1 MLLPILV
8 VIAEQKL
15 GEYFRVFTIMKYSQ
29 YLKLSLSFLALS
41 VCIANI
47 IWLQKNSLNKTET
60 VRDKNTYLKEQEQ
73 FTAAAKIRK
82 KIPGF
87 GFNNLIADLTFLKF
101 IQYFGDGEARQVT
114 GYSTVTDYFEDIVN
128 RDPNFIQSHLVF
140 SAANSLFAG
149 RPDKT
154 VDFMNQ
160 ALETVNPQAPNYPF
174 LLWTYK
180 AADETIFL
188 GNLGAAKHSYEMAA
202 QWARQ
207 YKYDVDI
214 SNEMAGRYDKTANF
228 LASDPDPTQAQFGAW
243 MSILS
248 GTQDRKTQDYILNK
262 LKGLGAEINITP
274 DGRLDIKPPKYNQA

>member
-1 MLLPILV
+1 
-8 VIAEQKL
+8 
-15 GEYFRVFTIMKYSQ
+15 MKYSQ
-29 YLKLSLSFLALS
+29 YLKLGISFLTLFI
-41 VCIANI
+41 CIANI

-60 VRDKNTYLKEQEQ
+60 VRDKNTYQKEQEA
-73 FTAAAKIRK
+73 FTSAAKIRK

-87 GFNNLIADLTFLKF
+87 GFNNLLANLTFLKF
-101 IQYFGDGEARQVT
+101 VQYFGDGEARQVT
-114 GYSTVTDYFEDIVN
+114 GYTTVTEYFADIVN
-128 RDPNFIQSHLVF
+128 RDPNFIQSHLVM

-180 AADETIFL
+180 AADEILFL
-188 GNLGAAKHSYEMAA
+188 GDIEAAKHSYEMAA
-202 QWARQ
+202 HWARQ
-207 YKYDVDI
+207 YQYDVNI
-214 SNEMAGRYDKTANF
+214 SNEMAVRYDKTANY

-248 GTQDRKTQDYILNK
+248 GTREPKTQDYILNQ
-262 LKGLGAEINITP
+262 LKSLGAEISITP
-274 DGRLDIKPPKYNQA
+274 DGKLDIKPPKFNQA

>member
-1 MLLPILV
+1 
-8 VIAEQKL
+8 
-15 GEYFRVFTIMKYSQ
+15 MKYSQ
-29 YLKLSLSFLALS
+29 YLKVGIFFLALLS
-41 VCIANI
+41 LTISI
-47 IWLQKNSLNKTET
+47 IWLQKGRLNKIET
-60 VRDKNTYLKEQEQ
+60 VRDVETYKQEQKQ
-73 FTAAAKIRK
+73 FTANAKMRK
-82 KIPGF
+82 SIPSF

-101 IQYFGDGEARQVT
+101 VQYFGDGEARQVT

-128 RDPNFIQSHLVF
+128 RDPNFMQSHLVM

-149 RPDKT
+149 RPDAT
-154 VDFMNQ
+154 VKLMNQ
-160 ALETVNPQAPNYPF
+160 AIEKIDPNVPNYPF

-180 AADETIFL
+180 AADEILFL
-188 GNLGAAKHSYEMAA
+188 GDIKAAKHSYEMAA

-248 GTQDRKTQDYILNK
+248 GKQDEKTKKYILEK
-262 LKGLGAEINITP
+262 LQELGAEIALSD
-274 DGRLDIKPPKYNQA
+274 DGNLIIKPPKKT